1 MQRVTSNGSN
11 RSQKAQ
17 YTFLN
22 MKECIGKNGN
32 QYHGVTLEAKV
43 VNAGEL
49 KTTQSGKSVIS
60 FKTPITGRTQ
70 YLEKILG
77 VQLPEKDGTVW
88 AQVSCWDRTAER
100 LNKFFDAVENCSL
113 IVTGSVK
120 ATASQDGKYINV
132 DITADDWTVLR
143 TWKSGQQPTAQ
154 GQAQQ
159 TAPVQQQAPVQQTA
173 PVEMPQSDTEVY
185 YDPAPA
191 EEQFPD
197 GFVPVDTTNIE
208 EDLPF

>member
-1 MQRVTSNGSN
+1 MQRVSNNGRQAQN
-11 RSQKAQ
+11 KPQ

-32 QYHGVTLEAKV
+32 QYHGITLEAKV
-43 VNAGEL
+43 INPGEL
-49 KTTQSGKSVIS
+49 TTTQSGKSVIS

-70 YLEKILG
+70 YLEKVLG
-77 VQLPEKDGTVW
+77 IKVPEKDGTAW
-88 AQVSCWDRTAER
+88 AKVSCWYRTAER
-100 LNKFFDAVENCSL
+100 LDKFFNAVENCSL
-113 IVTGSVK
+113 IVTGSIKGSV
-120 ATASQDGKYINV
+120 SQDGKYTNI

-143 TWKSGQQPTAQ
+143 TWKSGQQPSAQ

-159 TAPVQQQAPVQQTA
+159 AAPAQASATVP
-173 PVEMPQSDTEVY
+173 PVEMPEAETEVY

-191 EEQFPD
+191 EDAFPD
-197 GFVPVDTTNIE
+197 GFVPVDTENLE